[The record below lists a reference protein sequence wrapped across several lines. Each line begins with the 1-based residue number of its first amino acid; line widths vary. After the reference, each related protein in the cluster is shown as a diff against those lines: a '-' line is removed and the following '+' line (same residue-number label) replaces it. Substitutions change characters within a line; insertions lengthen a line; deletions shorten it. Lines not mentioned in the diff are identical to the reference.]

1 MKMER
6 ACLSLLSIVGLF
18 ACIAGEQALAQS
30 QPAAKQLAVPS
41 MTFDCTNV
49 TVDYSN
55 DPSLTRE
62 EKLQLMDQALFKSL
76 SKFDACQRSQS
87 NAGGGAANNSGGGIG
102 ASGSGQTG
110 SSAAS
115 GGESVATSDMTGQ
128 EAPKTEK
135 GESGQSSN
143 VAWSDLKGKKEN
155 EDVSA
160 SAIADSQ
167 PASAANGKLPED
179 IPPANND
186 SVLEAQIRQ
195 AAINETDPDTKAKLW
210 NEYRKYKGLPA
221 KN

>member
-1 MKMER
+1 
-6 ACLSLLSIVGLF
+6 
-18 ACIAGEQALAQS
+18 
-30 QPAAKQLAVPS
+30 
-41 MTFDCTNV
+41 
-49 TVDYSN
+49 
-55 DPSLTRE
+55 
-62 EKLQLMDQALFKSL
+62 
-76 SKFDACQRSQS
+76 
-87 NAGGGAANNSGGGIG
+87 
-102 ASGSGQTG
+102 
-110 SSAAS
+110 
-115 GGESVATSDMTGQ
+115 MTGQ